1 MEKTAE
7 THKFDAEIG
16 QLMNL
21 IVNAFYS
28 NTDVFLRE
36 VISNASDALDK
47 MRHQSLVEGEG
58 SLGEEKRFQI
68 EIIPD
73 KDSRTLTIRDTGIGM
88 TKDDLIQNLGT
99 VARSGTKAFIESLKD
114 NKSDINLI
122 GQFGVGF
129 YSVFLVGD
137 KTEVR
142 TKNNN
147 DGWYRWESDAHGEFT
162 VIPMDECSDLKR
174 GTEIVIHLKEGD
186 DFDKYLEESTLKN
199 IVETHSN
206 YINYPINLWVTK
218 SEDKEVT
225 DDEASDEEAEDDEDD
240 DGKPKIEEVDE
251 DEENKDKEPT
261 KKTKTVTEEWQ
272 QFEQVNSNK
281 PIWTKN
287 SSEVTDEE
295 YQEFYKSF
303 SGDHQDYM
311 LKQHFKVEGGLEFTA
326 LLFVP
331 GMAPFDMFESKK
343 KSWGTKLYVRRVF
356 ITDKCEELMP
366 EYLSFVKGIVDSND
380 LPLNVSREM
389 LQQTK
394 VMNQMK
400 KQIVK
405 KLIETFTTC
414 AEEDPEAYKK
424 FWQEYSKNIKLGVH
438 EDDTN
443 RDKLIKLLRFFST
456 KHKDAEISLDQY
468 VSEMPEGQTDI
479 YFITG
484 ESIVSVENSP
494 FIEALVE
501 KGYDVLFLTDPIDE
515 YAVQRVEQY
524 EDHKLVDVTKEG
536 LDVQDNKE
544 ENEETDKEYE
554 GLCKH
559 MKDVLGASVEKVVV
573 SHRMTKS
580 PCALSTGQFG
590 WSANMERLMKAQ
602 ALGKNNQMMSFMSGR
617 RTMEINPNNKLV
629 QLLKQIYDK
638 DKDNQTVKDMAHL
651 FFETATLSS
660 GFSLEK
666 PVDYSSRI
674 YRMLELGLSG
684 FVDDEDDKPFETAS
698 ELVESVESV
707 ESVEPAE
714 PVEPTEQEVKDT
726 KIEGLDDLPPL
737 GDESVMEQVD

>member
-1 MEKTAE
+1 MEKVEQAE
-7 THKFDAEIG
+7 GEKHKFDAEIG

-36 VISNASDALDK
+36 VVSNASDALDK
-47 MRHQSLVEGEG
+47 MRHQSLTDGEG
-58 SLGEEKRFQI
+58 ALGEEKRFQI
-68 EIIPD
+68 ELIPD

-88 TKDDLIQNLGT
+88 TKDELIQNLGT
-99 VARSGTKAFIESLKD
+99 VARSGTKAFIESLSE

-137 KTEVR
+137 RVEVR
-142 TKNNN
+142 TKSNN
-147 DGWYRWESDAHGEFT
+147 DGCYRWESDARGEFIVT
-162 VIPMDECSDLKR
+162 SIDYPELKR

-186 DFDKYLEESTLKN
+186 EFNKYLEESTLKN

-206 YINYPINLWVTK
+206 YINYPINLWVSK
-218 SEDKEVT
+218 SEDTEVT
-225 DDEASDEEAEDDEDD
+225 DDEGDEVEDGEDDEED
-240 DGKPKIEEVDE
+240 DGKPKIEEVGE
-251 DEENKDKEPT
+251 DEEESKEPK
-261 KKTKTVTEEWQ
+261 KKTKTVTEEWEE
-272 QFEQVNSNK
+272 FEQINSNK

-287 SSEVTDEE
+287 PSEVTDEE
-295 YQEFYKSF
+295 YQDFYKSF
-303 SGDHQDYM
+303 SGDNQDYM

-326 LLFVP
+326 MMFVP

-343 KSWGTKLYVRRVF
+343 KSGGTKLYVRRVF

-389 LQQTK
+389 LQQTRI
-394 VMNQMK
+394 MNQMR

-414 AEEDPEAYKK
+414 AEEDSESYKQ

-438 EDDTN
+438 EDDQN
-443 RDKLIKLLRFFST
+443 RDKLVKLLRFFST
-456 KHKDAEISLDQY
+456 KHKDTEISLDQY
-468 VSEMPEGQTDI
+468 VSEMPEGQKDI

-484 ESIVSVENSP
+484 ESIMSVENSP

-515 YAVQRVEQY
+515 YAAQRISNF
-524 EDHKLVDVTKEG
+524 EDHKMVDVTKEG
-536 LDVQDNKE
+536 LDLDDNKE
-544 ENEETDKEYE
+544 EEDETNKEYE
-554 GLCKH
+554 DLCKH
-559 MKDVLGASVEKVVV
+559 MKEVLGASVEKVVV
-573 SHRMTKS
+573 SHRMTTS

-617 RTMEINPNNKLV
+617 RTMEINPKNRLV
-629 QLLKQIYDK
+629 QLLKGRFDK
-638 DKDNQTVKDMAHL
+638 DKDDKAVKDMTYL

-666 PVDYSSRI
+666 PVDYSNRI

-684 FVDDEDDKPFETAS
+684 FDELDEA
-698 ELVESVESV
+698 
-707 ESVEPAE
+707 VEPAE
-714 PVEPTEQEVKDT
+714 PIEPTEPTEEEVKDM
-726 KIEGLDDLPPL
+726 KIDGLDDLPPL
-737 GDESVMEQVD
+737 GNSMDGESVMEQVD